1 MRLYG
6 AAVGEL
12 REVVVQPPSL
22 RDEGAWVFMA
32 AVFVLVCV
40 AYTVAFER
48 FGVTGRTGAP
58 STEVLPYQVLF
69 RDLPSAQQRVFRALQ
84 EGALEALPRR
94 AAGTDWPAVDALAAD
109 GIPPFAPDVL
119 DKAGLQWTL
128 RRSGLLWQY
137 VGVPSAAPDAP
148 AYLIS
153 IQEPDPVTGEKS
165 VPGVVDEEHRLLP
178 DGRLLHVTYWI
189 GRTDGRP
196 DPILDPA
203 LRGWKQIRV
212 ASPFEEME
220 KQMETLR

>member
-1 MRLYG
+1 MRLFG

-32 AVFVLVCV
+32 GVFVLVCV

-48 FGVTGRTGAP
+48 VGSADRTGAP

-69 RDLPSAQQRVFRALQ
+69 RDLPGAQQRTFRAMQ

-94 AAGTDWPAVDALAAD
+94 AVADAWPAVDALAAD

-119 DKAGLQWTL
+119 DKAGLRWSL
-128 RRSGLLWQY
+128 RRSGLLWEY
-137 VGVPSAAPDAP
+137 VGVPSAPDAP
-148 AYLIS
+148 AFLIS
-153 IQEPDPVTGEKS
+153 IQEPDPVSGEKP

-178 DGRLLHVTYWI
+178 DGRLLHVTYWV
-189 GRTDGRP
+189 GRTDARP

-220 KQMETLR
+220 KMETSR